1 MKFSIKRKVDN
12 LGRITIPKDFREY
25 YHMKKHEFVC
35 LVDTKEGL
43 LITNPN
49 YKVANTELEK

>member
-35 LVDTKEGL
+35 LVDTEEGVL
-43 LITNPN
+43 LTNPN
-49 YKVANTELEK
+49 YKGVSSKSQK

>member
-25 YHMKKHEFVC
+25 YHMNKHEIVC
-35 LVDTKEGL
+35 LVDTKEG
-43 LITNPN
+43 
-49 YKVANTELEK
+49 

>member
-35 LVDTKEGL
+35 LVG
-43 LITNPN
+43 
-49 YKVANTELEK
+49 